1 MLSVVTW
8 EGWRHTRCTLIRVNL
23 WNLFFSYSL
32 HSTKNEPL
40 LDRPQGLCVCGENV
54 GCRAQ
59 LKNTILQSVWI
70 KACITHKCSN
80 IRSYI
85 LSCIHTNTRI
95 MGERFIYKTLFSAGL
110 MWCYLIWDVMR
121 AKHKRFFY
129 CHRHSSINEKN
140 TEVPKMAVSLKPGI
154 QTCWMVCTIQQSMHH
169 INPFSTKKPPLT
181 WSGGPVQWLRDDGL
195 PQLCIWKLVEVTALL
210 TLCLR
215 GFQMDDL

>member
-1 MLSVVTW
+1 MTDWNKTMVLFFMLSVVTW
-8 EGWRHTRCTLIRVNL
+8 EGWRHTRYTLIRVNL

-70 KACITHKCSN
+70 KAYITHKCSN

-95 MGERFIYKTLFSAGL
+95 MGERFIYKTLFSGGL

-140 TEVPKMAVSLKPGI
+140 TEVPKMVDP
-154 QTCWMVCTIQQSMHH
+154 
-169 INPFSTKKPPLT
+169 PFHSNLEY
-181 WSGGPVQWLRDDGL
+181 
-195 PQLCIWKLVEVTALL
+195 KLVGWSVPYNNPCIT
-210 TLCLR
+210 
-215 GFQMDDL
+215 

>member
-8 EGWRHTRCTLIRVNL
+8 EGWRHTRYTLIRVNL

-70 KACITHKCSN
+70 KAYITHKCSN

-95 MGERFIYKTLFSAGL
+95 MGERFIYKTVLRGA
-110 MWCYLIWDVMR
+110 DVMLPHLR
-121 AKHKRFFY
+121 CYEGQTQTFLLLPPPQLNKWKE
-129 CHRHSSINEKN
+129 HRSPKNGGSSI
-140 TEVPKMAVSLKPGI
+140 SLKPGI

-169 INPFSTKKPPLT
+169 INPFSTKNPPLT

-195 PQLCIWKLVEVTALL
+195 PQLCIWLHS
-210 TLCLR
+210 
-215 GFQMDDL
+215 